1 MTAVKTAKYPGW
13 TIEKETIAGR
23 TEYLMTRQAGR
34 YAIGVSLMGGEWTGE
49 ILTKQGRSYVSGR
62 TWEPAI
68 NAFSGTV
75 PQCIAEAERRA
86 GIIDR
91 FEPHR
96 TKPWGAEARKLR
108 GDRSRE
114 PGTALYPP
122 RFRRTF

>member
-34 YAIGVSLMGGEWTGE
+34 YAINVEQMSDGEWLGE
-49 ILTKQGRSYVSGR
+49 IMTMRSR
-62 TWEPAI
+62 CLWEPAI

-75 PQCIAEAERRA
+75 PQCVTECERRA

-91 FEPHR
+91 FEPYR

-108 GDRSRE
+108 GDMSRE

-122 RFRRTF
+122 KFRRTVA